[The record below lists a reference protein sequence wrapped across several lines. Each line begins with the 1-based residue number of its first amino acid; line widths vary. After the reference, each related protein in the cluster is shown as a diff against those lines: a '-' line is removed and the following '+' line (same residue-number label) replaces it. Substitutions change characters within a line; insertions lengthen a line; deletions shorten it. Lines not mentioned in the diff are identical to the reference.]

1 MNKLIIDAAKDKIF
15 LMIINNDINYSI
27 THENS
32 KINYEK
38 LSILINDFLNK
49 KNLDLDKV
57 SQIYVNRGPGSFAGI
72 RNSLS
77 VVKAFHLANKIGY
90 NFVELFTERK
100 INKKNP
106 IWSEKGR
113 YLLKKISKKNNLSL
127 ITACDDHIISSGFNK
142 KYLTYVRQLLD
153 KLSQLKIKIVSSIL
167 GRHEKDGIYNISS
180 NSLRQLIS

>member
-49 KNLDLDKV
+49 KKLDLDKV

-77 VVKAFHLANKIGY
+77 VVKAFHLANKIDY
-90 NFVELFTERK
+90 YCYSLEDFNEKKEVKYENIPKLCDKLKVEKNL
-100 INKKNP
+100 INP
-106 IWSEKGR
+106 I
-113 YLLKKISKKNNLSL
+113 YLS
-127 ITACDDHIISSGFNK
+127 
-142 KYLTYVRQLLD
+142 
-153 KLSQLKIKIVSSIL
+153 
-167 GRHEKDGIYNISS
+167 
-180 NSLRQLIS
+180 